1 MFPWCFESETHKL
14 HTLSDDILLLRNGT
28 NVSMARNHSI
38 INFSRV
44 SGLVSGGEERVR
56 QLAGVAR
63 DGGAGAAQ
71 GFLAGSVETPWE
83 RAVTPANVPY
93 YIKSVKSLIS

>member
-1 MFPWCFESETHKL
+1 MIIYLIILFIYLSGVIKFKPNKKNLCFP
-14 HTLSDDILLLRNGT
+14 
-28 NVSMARNHSI
+28 
-38 INFSRV
+38 SRV
-44 SGLVSGGEERVR
+44 SALTAGGEERAR

-71 GFLAGSVETPWE
+71 GFLAGSVRAPWE

-93 YIKSVKSLIS
+93 YIKWVYMSILRQLMGW

>member
-1 MFPWCFESETHKL
+1 MKL
-14 HTLSDDILLLRNGT
+14 NSSLSTLS
-28 NVSMARNHSI
+28 
-38 INFSRV
+38 SRV

-71 GFLAGSVETPWE
+71 GFLAGSVEPPWE

-93 YIKSVKSLIS
+93 YIK

>member
-1 MFPWCFESETHKL
+1 MIRRARHKFIYIQF
-14 HTLSDDILLLRNGT
+14 TTILKSQIKPICSVGALC
-28 NVSMARNHSI
+28 A
-38 INFSRV
+38 
-44 SGLVSGGEERVR
+44 GGEERAR

-71 GFLAGSVETPWE
+71 GFLAGSVEQPWE

-93 YIKSVKSLIS
+93 YIK

>member
-1 MFPWCFESETHKL
+1 MTYL
-14 HTLSDDILLLRNGT
+14 QILLYFYGLIVCYFT
-28 NVSMARNHSI
+28 ILSLIHHI
-38 INFSRV
+38 ILFRV
-44 SGLVSGGEERVR
+44 SGLSAGGEERAR

-71 GFLAGSVETPWE
+71 GFLAGSVRPPWE

-93 YIKSVKSLIS
+93 YIK

>member
-1 MFPWCFESETHKL
+1 MSIET
-14 HTLSDDILLLRNGT
+14 GT
-28 NVSMARNHSI
+28 AMMCSYSSVGA
-38 INFSRV
+38 
-44 SGLVSGGEERVR
+44 LCAGGEERAR

-71 GFLAGSVETPWE
+71 GFLAGSVEPPWE

-93 YIKSVKSLIS
+93 YIKWVFYVLF

>member
-1 MFPWCFESETHKL
+1 MK
-14 HTLSDDILLLRNGT
+14 ILRY
-28 NVSMARNHSI
+28 SY
-38 INFSRV
+38 SRV
-44 SGLVSGGEERVR
+44 SALSSGGEERAR

-71 GFLAGSVETPWE
+71 GFLAGSVLPPWE

-93 YIKSVKSLIS
+93 YIEYVFVYFNSPTL